1 MSEYNRGDIYL
12 IDFGAY
18 AGYTTHEHYG
28 IRPAVIIQNNV
39 GNKYSDTLIVAP
51 ITSAEKKKDLPT
63 HCIIKNNKALSE
75 NSMVLLEQIRTI
87 DKTRVKRYMGT
98 VSYVEM
104 VNIDMAIL
112 NSLGLNYLFNSKE
125 GGY

>member
-12 IDFGAY
+12 ADFGTFSENI
-18 AGYTTHEHYG
+18 GHEHYG

-51 ITSAEKKKDLPT
+51 VTSAEKKKDLPT
-63 HCIIKNNKALSE
+63 HYLVKDNKSLNE

-87 DKTRVKRYMGT
+87 DKSRIKSYIGT
-98 VSYVEM
+98 MSCVEM
-104 VNIDMAIL
+104 INIDMAIL